1 MAFSGSSTWIAW
13 RFLLKGTDR
22 GRFSPMTLFAWLAIA
37 VGVAAM
43 CSLLSV
49 MYGFEASLRD
59 KVLNAYP
66 HVLVKAP
73 RSTPIADYAT
83 LSDQFRALPEATRV
97 VPFLDSEM
105 IVQSRRRTLGAVV
118 WGVPAEELKTY
129 EKGLADGKIPTLE
142 GKEPEILVGVELA
155 HRLSVDPGEELKIFS
170 PIARSGPM
178 GALPQAGTFRVAGL
192 YQSGHYEFDQ
202 QYLFMVLEDAQD
214 LLRRGNTV
222 SGWHLW
228 AKDLDESHA
237 LATAVRKILPAGLEA
252 QEWKEFNSA
261 LFQSLELEQF
271 AMFLVLSFAVAIA
284 VMNVVITLLMHVT
297 HKRRNIGVLMALGA
311 SQAQVRGIF
320 LRQGALLGGVGLFL
334 GAALFVLFV
343 VYVRYFS
350 DFLLPDIYYDR
361 TIPVELRPT
370 AIATIFIVAVVMIAL
385 ATLYPAIR
393 ASKTDPIE
401 AIRE

>member
-1 MAFSGSSTWIAW
+1 
-13 RFLLKGTDR
+13 
-22 GRFSPMTLFAWLAIA
+22 MTLFAWLAIA

-43 CSLLSV
+43 CSLLAV
-49 MYGFEASLRD
+49 MYGFESSLRD

-73 RSTPIADYAT
+73 RGAPIADYAAMT
-83 LSDQFRALPEATRV
+83 EKFRALPDAKRV

-105 IVQSRRRTLGAVV
+105 IVQSPRRTLGAVV
-118 WGVPAEELKTY
+118 WGIPAEELQNYKR
-129 EKGLADGKIPTLE
+129 GLVEGRIPSPDGR
-142 GKEPEILVGVELA
+142 EPEVLVGIELS
-155 HRLSVDPGEELKIFS
+155 HRLSLVPGESIKIFS
-170 PIARSGPM
+170 PLARSGPI
-178 GALPQAGTFRVAGL
+178 GALPQAGTFKVAGL

-202 QYLFMVLEDAQD
+202 QYLFMVLEDVQD
-214 LLRRGNTV
+214 LLRRGNTI

-228 AKDLDESHA
+228 ASDLDGSHR
-237 LATAVRKILPAGLEA
+237 LAEAVRAVLPEGLEA
-252 QEWKEFNSA
+252 QEWKEFNAA
-261 LFQSLELEQF
+261 LFQSLELEQL

-311 SQAQVRGIF
+311 SQRQIRGIF
-320 LRQGALLGGVGLFL
+320 LRQGALLGGVGLAL
-334 GAALFVLFV
+334 GAVLFVLFV

-350 DFLLPDIYYDR
+350 DYLLPDIYYDR
-361 TIPVELRPT
+361 TIPVELRPWS
-370 AIATIFIVAVVMIAL
+370 IATIFLVAIVMIAL
-385 ATLYPAIR
+385 ATLYPALR

>member
-1 MAFSGSSTWIAW
+1 MRAGTWIAW

-49 MYGFEASLRD
+49 MYGFESSLRD

-73 RSTPIADYAT
+73 RGTPIRDYET
-83 LSDQFRALPEATRV
+83 LTQKFRALPDAKRV

-105 IVQSRRRTLGAVV
+105 IAQSPRRTLGAVV
-118 WGVPAEELKTY
+118 WGVPAAELQNY
-129 EKGLADGKIPTLE
+129 EKGLVEGKIPTLE
-142 GKEPEILVGVELA
+142 GKEPGVLLGVELA
-155 HRLSVDPGEELKIFS
+155 HRLSIDPGENVKIFS
-170 PIARSGPM
+170 PLGRSGPM
-178 GALPQAGTFRVAGL
+178 GALPQAGTFKVAGL

-202 QYLFMVLEDAQD
+202 QYLFMVLEDVQD
-214 LLRRGNTV
+214 LLHRGNTI
-222 SGWHLW
+222 SGWQLW
-228 AKDLDESHA
+228 APDLDESHR
-237 LATAVRKILPAGLEA
+237 LAEAVRAILPPGLEA
-252 QEWKEFNSA
+252 QEWKEFNAA
-261 LFQSLELEQF
+261 LFQSLQLEQF

-311 SQAQVRGIF
+311 SQRQVRGIF
-320 LRQGALLGGVGLFL
+320 LRQGALLGGVGLAL
-334 GAALFVLFV
+334 GAGLFVLFV
-343 VYVRYFS
+343 VYVRHFS
-350 DFLLPDIYYDR
+350 DYLLPDIYYDR
-361 TIPVELRPT
+361 TIPVEIRPE
-370 AIATIFIVAVVMIAL
+370 AIAAIFVVAIVMIGV
-385 ATLYPAIR
+385 ATLYPAVR